1 MPASENQPRLNPGGS
16 VVDPGFGA
24 HSLKQTA
31 FRSGADGFLIEPLE
45 PESLAAIVR
54 TALKSAQAH
63 REAATLAERVRSLE
77 GKVREAESE
86 TEQFAAQICHDI
98 EEPLRALGMFVEL
111 VHERREGKLSREE
124 RTYLE
129 LVLSASNRVRHML
142 RGFLSYSQAGRGRR
156 TRFSPVNLKIV
167 AASAVQSLRQRIDET
182 GAVVRLDQ
190 TFPSVPGD
198 FGDLQQV
205 FKQVI
210 GNAIEYSRTGPPPSV
225 TVSANRDG
233 EEWTITISD
242 NGPGIAAELQSAVF
256 LPFKRLHGRD
266 IPGAGLGL
274 SISRKIVEAH
284 GGRMWVEGEPGK
296 GRASASPFLARAAE
310 KPPKPRHLET
320 ARDELGCDSSVL
332 TCLPTTV
339 KNSLRLGGF
348 GIKQQAP
355 KPSIRSDSSGR
366 IKDDK
371 IALGTLAKCGFDAAA
386 AKTSPPWP
394 VGKL

>member
-1 MPASENQPRLNPGGS
+1 MSRVPVVVLAGRDEVTKKQKSAALRAERIDLHEVESGSSVLDISEPRPDLVILDLADADGMEVCRRLKTSRSSTAAVLLSIPASAP
-16 VVDPGFGA
+16 D
-24 HSLKQTA
+24 SLKQTA
-31 FRSGADGFLIEPLE
+31 FRSGADGYLIEPLE

-63 REAATLAERVRSLE
+63 REAATLAERVHSLE

-98 EEPLRALGMFVEL
+98 EEPLRALTTFVEL
-111 VHERREGKLSREE
+111 VDEHREGKLSRDE
-124 RTYLE
+124 RAYLE
-129 LVLSASNRVRHML
+129 HVISASSRVRHML

-156 TRFSPVNLKIV
+156 TRFSPVDLKIV

-233 EEWTITISD
+233 EEWTITIAD
-242 NGPGIAAELQSAVF
+242 NGPGIAPELQSAIF

-274 SISRKIVEAH
+274 SISKKIVEAH

-296 GRASASPFLARAAE
+296 GSSFRFTLPGASGEAAE
-310 KPPKPRHLET
+310 AASLGHGPR
-320 ARDELGCDSSVL
+320 
-332 TCLPTTV
+332 
-339 KNSLRLGGF
+339 
-348 GIKQQAP
+348 
-355 KPSIRSDSSGR
+355 
-366 IKDDK
+366 
-371 IALGTLAKCGFDAAA
+371 
-386 AKTSPPWP
+386 
-394 VGKL
+394 

>member
-1 MPASENQPRLNPGGS
+1 MSRVPVVVLAGHNEVTRKQKSAALRAERIDLHEVESGSSVLDISEPRPDLVILDLADADAMEVCRRLKTSRASTPAVLLSIPASAP
-16 VVDPGFGA
+16 D
-24 HSLKQTA
+24 SLKQTA

-98 EEPLRALGMFVEL
+98 EEPLRALGTFVEL
-111 VHERREGKLSREE
+111 VDERREGKLSREE

-156 TRFSPVNLKIV
+156 TRFSPVDLKIV

-296 GRASASPFLARAAE
+296 GSRFCFTLPGASGGEAAE
-310 KPPKPRHLET
+310 AASLGNGPR
-320 ARDELGCDSSVL
+320 
-332 TCLPTTV
+332 
-339 KNSLRLGGF
+339 
-348 GIKQQAP
+348 
-355 KPSIRSDSSGR
+355 
-366 IKDDK
+366 
-371 IALGTLAKCGFDAAA
+371 
-386 AKTSPPWP
+386 
-394 VGKL
+394 